1 MTAQDDRRAAEEL
14 VKSIPLE
21 FGLEERLI
29 ARDAIFATLQKAREK
44 ERERCA
50 KVNEAWL
57 NRSELLLHCGE
68 MTAQELRTVTAV
80 LKARAAAIR
89 ALPQEDGETT
99 LT

>member
-1 MTAQDDRRAAEEL
+1 MTAQESDRRTSDEIAAMY
-14 VKSIPLE
+14 
-21 FGLEERLI
+21 GLTRTKC
-29 ARDAIFATLQKAREK
+29 ADAIYAALQQARAE

-50 KVNEAWL
+50 RVNEAWL

-99 LT
+99 PT